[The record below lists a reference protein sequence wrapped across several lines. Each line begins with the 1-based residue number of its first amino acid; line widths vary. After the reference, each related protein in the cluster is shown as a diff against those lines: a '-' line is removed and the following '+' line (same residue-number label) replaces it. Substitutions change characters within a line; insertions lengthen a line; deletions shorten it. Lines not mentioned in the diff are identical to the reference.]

1 MNYTQTL
8 NLSQLFRPIQ
18 IFMIA
23 AVCSLVMFSNAVPAF
38 AISSDRSSP
47 TQGEV
52 QLDDIY
58 EKSEDALRKK
68 MPNMQ
73 EVQEESAKGF
83 NEIQGDADLDK
94 MSRPDNSRQAT
105 TAKEQ
110 AERALK
116 KATNTR

>member
-1 MNYTQTL
+1 
-8 NLSQLFRPIQ
+8 
-18 IFMIA
+18 
-23 AVCSLVMFSNAVPAF
+23 
-38 AISSDRSSP
+38 
-47 TQGEV
+47 
-52 QLDDIY
+52 
-58 EKSEDALRKK
+58 
-68 MPNMQ
+68 
-73 EVQEESAKGF
+73 VQEESAKGF